1 MKSTLYCWDNIKT
14 EIKYIAT
21 DRNGRA
27 YGYTNRPKA
36 FVAYGKWTNANYLPE
51 ESGGVILD
59 KNENPFKGDW
69 LSSLEKRPKNH
80 ESTNEKN
87 KN

>member
-1 MKSTLYCWDNIKT
+1 MSSTLYNWDNVT
-14 EIKYIAT
+14 AEIKYMAT

-27 YGYTNRPKA
+27 YGYTNKPKA
-36 FVAYGKWTNANYLPE
+36 FKIYGKWTNATFLPE

-69 LSSLEKRPKNH
+69 LESLEKRPKP
-80 ESTNEKN
+80 
-87 KN
+87 